1 MCSPWWKMCG
11 HKTRPRT
18 LLNTV
23 WPVFFVGSKFRSFR
37 SLTAQNKYFS
47 HELFICAV
55 GVVHVHTQETKIE
68 ETKIYIS
75 AQNENLAEQKKP
87 LLYGTS
93 HPCVFY
99 MSEEK
104 KVP

>member
-1 MCSPWWKMCG
+1 MCC

-55 GVVHVHTQETKIE
+55 GVVHVHTQEMKIKE
-68 ETKIYIS
+68 MKIYIS
-75 AQNENLAEQKKP
+75 AQNENLAERKKT
-87 LLYGTS
+87 LYGTS
-93 HPCVFY
+93 YPCVSY
-99 MSEEK
+99 MSIYLRK
-104 KVP
+104 KVSWFL